1 MLPRER
7 NVKRLIMSCTRFIA
21 GPWGN
26 IAVGL
31 LLITAL
37 PLLGTGPA
45 NAAKRGADYFPNA
58 PLVNQDG
65 ETLRFYDDVIKGK
78 VVSINFMFTSCG
90 DSCPLETAKLRK
102 VQDLL
107 GEHAGKDVY
116 MYSITVDPDR
126 DTPAALKAY
135 MQKFDVGPGWQF
147 LTGKKEDIDL
157 IRQKLGMYSEDEDE
171 LSDHKI
177 NFVLGNEATGQ
188 WLRRTPFDLPET
200 LVSVL
205 LGRLQQHR
213 LASSAAAALPSYAQS
228 HAMPPARPGEDLF
241 NTRCTACH
249 TIGQGDKLGPDLLG
263 VVSKRDRQWLTRWL
277 KEPDVMLKEK
287 DPLAVALFT
296 QYGQVP
302 MPNVKLTEK
311 QVLDLIQYMQAET
324 RRINA
329 TAAGASSQTDTPQ
342 NITATGAAVDTRS
355 GTLPASNTA
364 AQNQARAGAAAHTAV
379 D

>member
-1 MLPRER
+1 MNCP
-7 NVKRLIMSCTRFIA
+7 NITA
-21 GPWGN
+21 GPWRT
-26 IAVGL
+26 IAAGL
-31 LLITAL
+31 LLFTT
-37 PLLGTGPA
+37 LLLLAANPA
-45 NAAKRGADYFPNA
+45 SAGAKQGVDYFTNT

-65 ETLRFYDDVIKGK
+65 ETLRFYDDIIKGK

-102 VQDLL
+102 VQQLL

-135 MQKFDVGPGWQF
+135 MQKFNIGPGWQF

-157 IRQKLGMYSEDEDE
+157 IRDKLGMYSDEEEE
-171 LSDHKI
+171 LSDHAI
-177 NFVLGNEATGQ
+177 NFVLGNERTGQ
-188 WLRRTPFDLPET
+188 WLRRTPFDLPDT

-213 LASSAAAALPSYAQS
+213 LTSVATVRPSYAQS
-228 HAMPPARPGEDLF
+228 HALPAARPGEDLF

-263 VVSKRDRQWLTRWL
+263 VVSKRDRQWMIRWL
-277 KEPDVMLKEK
+277 REPDVMLKEK
-287 DPLAVALFT
+287 EPLAMALYY

-302 MPNVKLTEK
+302 MPNVKLADK
-311 QVLDLIQYMQAET
+311 QILDLIEYMQTET
-324 RRINA
+324 RRVNKIA
-329 TAAGASSQTDTPQ
+329 EGTQPQTAS
-342 NITATGAAVDTRS
+342 
-355 GTLPASNTA
+355 LESNTTTEST
-364 AQNQARAGAAAHTAV
+364 ARKGDSPPPGNDTQ
-379 D
+379 

>member
-1 MLPRER
+1 
-7 NVKRLIMSCTRFIA
+7 MSCIRFIA
-21 GPWGN
+21 GPRCAV
-26 IAVGL
+26 AVGL
-31 LLITAL
+31 LLFSTL
-37 PLLGTGPA
+37 SLLGASPA
-45 NAAKRGADYFPNA
+45 GAAKRGAEYFTNT
-58 PLVNQDG
+58 PLINQDG

-102 VQDLL
+102 VQELL
-107 GEHAGKDVY
+107 GEHAGKDVH

-126 DTPAALKAY
+126 DTPEALKAY
-135 MQKFDVGPGWQF
+135 MKKFDVGPGWQF

-157 IRQKLGMYSEDEDE
+157 IRKKLGMYTEGEEE

-177 NFVLGNEATGQ
+177 NFVVGNEATGQ
-188 WLRRTPFDLPET
+188 WLRRTPFDLPQT

-228 HAMPPARPGEDLF
+228 HAMPPAAPGEDLF

-249 TIGQGDKLGPDLLG
+249 TIGQGDRLGPDLLG
-263 VVSKRDRQWLTRWL
+263 VVAKRDRQWLTRWL
-277 KEPDVMLKEK
+277 REPDVMLKEK

-311 QVLDLIQYMQAET
+311 QVLDLIQYLQAET

-329 TAAGASSQTDTPQ
+329 MAAGTSSETDKRQ
-342 NITATGAAVDTRS
+342 DLTATESMGDTGTGTRPAAHSAR
-355 GTLPASNTA
+355 
-364 AQNQARAGAAAHTAV
+364 QNQARAGGATPDTAV